1 MVQHQK
7 RNAVVGRVLNTVWY
21 VHLYINRVSL
31 WRFVACARAIVR
43 YEQLEG
49 VSPSPGDPGSAHD
62 VMVGMGLANAGAAYP
77 DLNRYS
83 NIVPY
88 DSHRFKLGGV
98 AVAVAVG
105 AGGSAASGVGGMFGG
120 KAACAVPAPHLYIN
134 ATLIE
139 FPTTI
144 GNPPLETR
152 HYIMYVRARAWCAC
166 MVRVCAFAILALFP
180 FWTKKCPPHTHTH
193 IFLSLSLGCSRYLF
207 TYQRSPYQYF
217 LLTLTQRGAWC
228 VQLIFNTAYTVGY
241 TRAWVPWCYIPC
253 DAPSC
258 HCNIRS

>member
-88 DSHRFKLGGV
+88 DSHRFKLGDGV

-166 MVRVCAFAILALFP
+166 VYLLSLPCFLFGP
-180 FWTKKCPPHTHTH
+180 RSAPPTHTHTSSS
-193 IFLSLSLGCSRYLF
+193 LSLSVAVVTSLHINVVPTS
-207 TYQRSPYQYF
+207 TY
-217 LLTLTQRGAWC
+217 C
-228 VQLIFNTAYTVGY
+228 
-241 TRAWVPWCYIPC
+241 
-253 DAPSC
+253 
-258 HCNIRS
+258 